1 MVNAKVISVGD
12 EILIGQI
19 VNTNASYINYKL
31 YSIGVKVEKVV
42 TIGDNE
48 EDLLKELDDSM
59 KNFKVTLITGGLG
72 PTHDDITK
80 PILVKYFKDELV
92 LHDDIL
98 EHVRKFFAKRNI
110 VMPETNVGQAMMP
123 SRSKVIWNHYGTAPG
138 IWMEEMGRVFVAMP
152 GVPFEM
158 KAMIED
164 NILGMIKEYFAKDF
178 DYVLMSK
185 TILTTG
191 IGESLLFEKI
201 GNIEDVIGKHK
212 MAFLPSPLGVRLRID
227 VKEKDEESASKEIGI
242 IEKKLRE
249 KIEQYIF
256 GENDDLIEE
265 VIGRMLKEKGMTLAV
280 AESCTGGLLAG
291 RITDVAGSSDYFLG
305 GITAYSNQ
313 IKEEFLGVKSETLMK
328 YGAVSEETA
337 KEMAYGIK
345 TKFNSSIGISVTGI
359 AGPGGGTPEK
369 PVGLTYI
376 GFCDGNQCYAVK
388 WNFGDNRERNR
399 TRTVQA
405 CLNLLRN
412 ELLKLTK

>member
-92 LHDDIL
+92 LHNDIL

-178 DYVLMSK
+178 DYVLKSK

-227 VKEKDEESASKEIGI
+227 VKEKDEKSAAKEIEI

-249 KIEQYIF
+249 KIDQYIF

-265 VIGRMLKEKGMTLAV
+265 VIGRMLKEKGLTLAV

-291 RITDVAGSSDYFLG
+291 RITDVAGSSDYFIG

>member
-138 IWMEEMGRVFVAMP
+138 IWMEEKGRVFVAMP

-178 DYVLMSK
+178 DYVLKSK

-265 VIGRMLKEKGMTLAV
+265 VIGRMLKEKGLTLAV

>member
-178 DYVLMSK
+178 DYVLKSK

-227 VKEKDEESASKEIGI
+227 VKEKDEKSAAKEIEI

-249 KIEQYIF
+249 KIDQYIF

-265 VIGRMLKEKGMTLAV
+265 VIGRMLKEKGLTLAV

-291 RITDVAGSSDYFLG
+291 RITDVAGSSEYFIG

>member
-48 EDLLKELDDSM
+48 EDLLNELDDSM

-138 IWMEEMGRVFVAMP
+138 IWMEEKGRVFVAMP

-178 DYVLMSK
+178 DYVLKSK

-291 RITDVAGSSDYFLG
+291 RITDVAGSSEYFIG

-337 KEMAYGIK
+337 KEMAYGVK

>member
-178 DYVLMSK
+178 DYVLKSK

-265 VIGRMLKEKGMTLAV
+265 VIGRMLKEKGLTLAV